1 MNHYTVD
8 DAGIAILGG
17 LRWEE
22 FAREAGA
29 AIDDPRVRGAI
40 VVASAGLATPL
51 EPCDARDL
59 GSLLRRIETSGK
71 PFVAAIAGTVA
82 GGGYEI
88 CLACHYRIAADH
100 PTTQIGLSDVKA
112 GLMPGLGGT
121 QRLPRLIGIG
131 RALPLLLEGGKLGP
145 RETKEAGL
153 VDALAMGCD
162 LLASA
167 RAWICAWILEQAGKT
182 TAQPWDAKGFCIP
195 GGTSA
200 HLFFAASAMLRERT
214 MGLYPA
220 PVAILSSVYEG
231 CQVDLDTGLKIEA
244 RYFIHVRGTPEA
256 RNQMR
261 LARSRQELEGLAERP
276 ANVPAH
282 EFSKIGVLGAGM
294 MGSGIAYV
302 CADAGLEVV
311 LLDTTRE
318 NAERG
323 RAAAMGIFDKRVD
336 KRDKAVARI
345 HATDEYADLRGCD
358 LVIEAV
364 FEDRAIKAEVTRG
377 TAAVTGD
384 GIVFASNTSTLPI
397 TGLAEAWPRAENFIG
412 MHFFSPVNKMPLIEI
427 IRGKK
432 TSDACLARAMDLAKK
447 LRKTPIVV
455 NDSRGFYTSRVFS
468 TYVNEGL
475 SMLLEGVAPA
485 LIENAGRLAGMPVGP
500 LVLADEVSLDLM
512 RHVREQARA
521 DLGADYRPNETD
533 QALHLMI
540 ERCGRHG
547 KKTRGGFYDYPE
559 GARKRLWPELTTWF
573 PVRANGP
580 EVAELVVR
588 FRYVQSLETVR
599 CMEEGVV
606 QDRRDAD
613 VGSVLG
619 WGFCPALGGT
629 IGHIETVGTDRF
641 IAECERLE
649 KAYGERFSAPDIQ
662 SAVSGPER
670 EKEARCE

>member
-1 MNHYTVD
+1 MSQYSID
-8 DAGIAILGG
+8 DEGIAFLDG
-17 LRWEE
+17 LSGEE
-22 FAREAGA
+22 FVREAGA
-29 AIDDPRVRGAI
+29 AIADPGVRGGII
-40 VVASAGLATPL
+40 VVVGAGRGTLPYSG
-51 EPCDARDL
+51 DVQGL
-59 GSLLRRIETSGK
+59 GKVLRRMETSGK
-71 PFVAAIAGTVA
+71 PFVAAITGTVT
-82 GGGYEI
+82 GGAYEI
-88 CLACHYRIAADH
+88 CLACHHRIATDEPATH
-100 PTTQIGLSDVKA
+100 IELSNVQA

-121 QRLPRLIGIG
+121 QRLPRLIGIQ
-131 RALPLLLEGGKLGP
+131 RALPLLLEGRRLGP
-145 RETKEAGL
+145 REAKEAGL
-153 VDALAMGCD
+153 VDAVAAPGSN
-162 LLASA
+162 LLESA
-167 RAWICAWILEQAGKT
+167 RAWILSRAGQAT
-182 TAQPWDAKGFCIP
+182 IQPWDAKGFRIP
-195 GGTSA
+195 GGSA
-200 HLFFAASAMLRERT
+200 GHIFGPASAMLRERT

-220 PVAILSSVYEG
+220 PVAILSSVFEG
-231 CQVDLDTGLKIEA
+231 CQVDLDTGLKIES
-244 RYFIHVRGTPEA
+244 RYFVHVRGTAEA
-256 RNQMR
+256 RNLMR
-261 LARSRQELEGLAERP
+261 LARSRQELDGLAGRP
-276 ANVPAH
+276 ANVPIH

-302 CADAGLEVV
+302 CADAGLDVV

-318 NAERG
+318 SAERG
-323 RAAAMGIFDKRVD
+323 RSAAAVVFDKRVS
-336 KRDKAVARI
+336 KAQLTAEERDKAVARI
-345 HATDEYADLRGCD
+345 HATDAYDGLRGCD

-364 FEDRAIKAEVTRG
+364 FEDRAIKAEVTRS

-397 TGLAEAWPRAENFIG
+397 TGLAEAWTNPENFIG
-412 MHFFSPVNKMPLIEI
+412 MHFFSPVDKMPLLEI

-432 TSDACLARAMDLAKK
+432 TSDACLARAMDLAKR

-521 DLGADYRPNETD
+521 DLGADYRRNATD
-533 QALHLMI
+533 EALDIMI

-547 KKTRGGFYDYPE
+547 KKAGGGFYEYPE
-559 GARKRLWPELTTWF
+559 GAKKRLWPELATWF
-573 PVRANGP
+573 PVRAKP
-580 EVAELVVR
+580 EVGELVVR
-588 FRYVQSLETVR
+588 FRCIQSLETVR

-619 WGFCPALGGT
+619 WGFCAALGGT

-649 KAYGERFSAPDIQ
+649 RTHGKRFSVPKRLRVMAL
-662 SAVSGPER
+662 A
-670 EKEARCE
+670 

>member
-1 MNHYTVD
+1 MNHYSVD

-17 LRWEE
+17 LCREE
-22 FAREAGA
+22 FAREAAA
-29 AIDDPRVRGAI
+29 AIADPRVRGAI
-40 VVASAGLATPL
+40 VIASAALATPL
-51 EPCDARDL
+51 DLWDPRGL

-71 PFVAAIAGTVA
+71 PFVAAIAGIAA
-82 GGGYEI
+82 GGSYEI
-88 CLACHYRIAADH
+88 CLACRHRIAADH
-100 PTTQIGLSDVKA
+100 PTTQIGLSDVQA

-121 QRLPRLIGIG
+121 QRLPRMIGIE
-131 RALPLLLEGGKLGP
+131 RALPLLLEGARLGP
-145 RETKEAGL
+145 RAAKEAGL
-153 VDALAMGCD
+153 VDALAAGVD

-167 RAWICAWILEQAGKT
+167 RAWILDRAGQA
-182 TAQPWDAKGFCIP
+182 TAQPWDAKGYRIP
-195 GGTSA
+195 GGTSG
-200 HLFFAASAMLRERT
+200 HIFLPASAMLRQRT

-220 PVAILSSVYEG
+220 PVALLSSVYEG
-231 CQVDLDTGLKIEA
+231 CQVDLDTGLKIES
-244 RYFIHVRGTPEA
+244 RYFVHVRGTPEA

-261 LARSRQELEGLAERP
+261 LARSRQELDGLAGRP

-282 EFSKIGVLGAGM
+282 ELSKIGVLGAGM

-318 NAERG
+318 KAERG
-323 RAAAMGIFDKRVD
+323 RAAAAAIFDKRVSQAQLTAEE
-336 KRDKAVARI
+336 RDQAAARI
-345 HATDEYADLRGCD
+345 HATDAYADLRGCG

-364 FEDRAIKAEVTRG
+364 FEDRAIKAEVTRR

-397 TGLAEAWPRAENFIG
+397 TGLAEAWPRTENFIG

-432 TSDACLARAMDLAKK
+432 TSDACLARAMDLAKR

-533 QALHLMI
+533 QALHIMI
-540 ERCGRHG
+540 EQCGRHG
-547 KKTRGGFYDYPE
+547 KKARGGFYDYPE
-559 GARKRLWPELTTWF
+559 GAKKRLWPQLTTWF

-599 CMEEGVV
+599 CMEAGVV

-649 KAYGERFSAPDIQ
+649 KAYGERFSIP
-662 SAVSGPER
+662 
-670 EKEARCE
+670 ARLRVMALA

>member
-1 MNHYTVD
+1 V
-8 DAGIAILGG
+8 GG
-17 LRWEE
+17 
-22 FAREAGA
+22 
-29 AIDDPRVRGAI
+29 D
-40 VVASAGLATPL
+40 
-51 EPCDARDL
+51 
-59 GSLLRRIETSGK
+59 
-71 PFVAAIAGTVA
+71 
-82 GGGYEI
+82 YEI
-88 CLACHYRIAADH
+88 CLACRHRIAADH
-100 PTTQIGLSDVKA
+100 PTTQIGLSDVQV
-112 GLMPGLGGT
+112 GMMPGLGGT
-121 QRLPRLIGIG
+121 QRLPRLIGIE
-131 RALPLLLEGGKLGP
+131 RALPLLLEGGRLRP
-145 RETKEAGL
+145 REAKKVGL
-153 VDALAMGCD
+153 VDALAAGGD

-167 RAWICAWILEQAGKT
+167 RVWILDRAGQT
-182 TAQPWDAKGFCIP
+182 TAQPWDAKGFRIP
-195 GGTSA
+195 GGTLG
-200 HLFFAASAMLRERT
+200 HIFFPASAMLRERT

-231 CQVDLDTGLKIEA
+231 CQVDLETGLKIES
-244 RYFIHVRGTPEA
+244 RYFDHVRGTPEA

-261 LARSRQELEGLAERP
+261 LARSRQELDGLAGRP

-294 MGSGIAYV
+294 MGSGIAYA

-323 RAAAMGIFDKRVD
+323 RAAAAGIFDKRVSQVQLTAEE
-336 KRDKAVARI
+336 RDKAAARI
-345 HATDEYADLRGCD
+345 HATDAYADLRGCE

-364 FEDRAIKAEVTRG
+364 FEDRAIKAEVTRR

-397 TGLAEAWPRAENFIG
+397 TGLAEAWPRTENFIG

-432 TSDACLARAMDLAKK
+432 TSDACLARAMDLAKR

-500 LVLADEVSLDLM
+500 LVLADEVSLDLL

-533 QALHLMI
+533 QALHIMI
-540 ERCGRHG
+540 EQCGRHG
-547 KKTRGGFYDYPE
+547 KKARGGFYDYPE
-559 GARKRLWPELTTWF
+559 GAKKRLWPELTTWF

-580 EVAELVVR
+580 EVAELVAR

-599 CMEEGVV
+599 CMEAGVV

-641 IAECERLE
+641 MAECDRLE
-649 KAYGERFSAPDIQ
+649 KAYGERFSAPGRLR
-662 SAVSGPER
+662 AM
-670 EKEARCE
+670 ALA